1 MKVSLSKV
9 LKSKDSRE
17 NSRED
22 SREEN
27 LSYQHSMLYKSWL
40 DSVQSI
46 ISSPPTDRK
55 LRIDKNPNTTTIS
68 IDYDLSIP
76 NIKDKDRC
84 CQDSN
89 MPIAM

>member
-1 MKVSLSKV
+1 MKDHMKVSLSKV
-9 LKSKDSRE
+9 LKLK

-22 SREEN
+22 SREDSREED

-55 LRIDKNPNTTTIS
+55 LRIYKNPNNTTIG
-68 IDYDLSIP
+68 ID
-76 NIKDKDRC
+76 
-84 CQDSN
+84 
-89 MPIAM
+89 

>member
-1 MKVSLSKV
+1 MKDHMKVNLSQV
-9 LKSKDSRE
+9 LKSK

-46 ISSPPTDRK
+46 ISSPQTDRK
-55 LRIDKNPNTTTIS
+55 LRIDQSPNTTITG
-68 IDYDLSIP
+68 IDYDPFITST
-76 NIKDKDRC
+76 KD
-84 CQDSN
+84 QDGC
-89 MPIAM
+89 